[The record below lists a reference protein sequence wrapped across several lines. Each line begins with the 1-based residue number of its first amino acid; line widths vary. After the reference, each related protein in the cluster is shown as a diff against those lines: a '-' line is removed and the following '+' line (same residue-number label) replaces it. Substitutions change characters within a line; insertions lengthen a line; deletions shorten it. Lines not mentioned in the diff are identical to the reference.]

1 MILGWKRTVAIVV
14 VDARNLSMLRG
25 LPCCITALV
34 MMAII
39 WSTAPVLGQ
48 SPPASALVNQR
59 TQETLETAREVSPHS
74 PEETFA
80 YFEEDFEAAIAR
92 ATTRVWDPT
101 RPRPNSPRMPWGDP
115 DIAGYWTSASYTP
128 MERPDEL
135 AGKAFYTLEEAL
147 EAFQRRARQDAA
159 TDPATV
165 HYDWA
170 EFGMDVWQSPIR
182 PNLRTAM
189 IVDPPNGKKP
199 PLTAQG
205 RIQFE
210 AHAQRHTLESRNLFE
225 RCITGDQGPPRVPSL
240 QSVGESQIIQTQDYV
255 VLITQTN
262 SDVRIISLDG
272 SPPSSGNVR
281 AYLGISRGHW
291 DGDTLVVET
300 THFDENARVRRIQEA
315 GPNLHLVERF
325 TRVEEDLLLYEATLT
340 DPTVWEAPWTFEN
353 TWPRLEPPGLFE
365 WACHE
370 SNYGLINV
378 VRGAQIRAVEYEADL
393 VR

>member
-1 MILGWKRTVAIVV
+1 MPAFGIAGNQRAVAPLGA
-14 VDARNLSMLRG
+14 
-25 LPCCITALV
+25 TALV
-34 MMAII
+34 MVLTL
-39 WSTAPVLGQ
+39 WAPVPVAGQ

-59 TQETLETAREVSPHS
+59 SQETLEAARAASPHT

-80 YFEEDFEAAIAR
+80 YFEDDFEAALAR
-92 ATTRVWDPT
+92 AVDRIWDPR
-101 RPRPNSPRMPWGDP
+101 RPRQASPHTPWGDT

-135 AGKAFYTLEEAL
+135 AGKPFYTPEEAL
-147 EAFQRRARQDAA
+147 EAFQRRALGDAA

-182 PNLRTAM
+182 PNLRTSL
-189 IVDPPNGKKP
+189 IVDPPDGKKP
-199 PLTAQG
+199 PLTANG
-205 RIQFE
+205 RAQFE
-210 AHAQRHTLESRNLFE
+210 AHAQRHTLESRHLFE

-240 QSVGESQIIQTQDYV
+240 QAVGESQIIQTPDYV

-262 SDVRIISLDG
+262 SDVRIIPLDG
-272 SPPSSGNVR
+272 RPPPSENVG

-291 DGDTLVVET
+291 EGDTLVVET
-300 THFDENARVRRIQEA
+300 TNFDPKARIRRIQEA
-315 GPNLHLVERF
+315 GPNLNLIEQF

-340 DPTVWEAPWTFEN
+340 DLTTWEAPWTFEN
-353 TWPRLEPPGLFE
+353 AWPRMDPPGLFE

-370 SNYGLINV
+370 NNYGIINV
-378 VRGAQIRAVEYEADL
+378 VKGAQIRAAEYEAESA
-393 VR
+393 R

>member
-1 MILGWKRTVAIVV
+1 MPTFGIDGNQRAAASLGA
-14 VDARNLSMLRG
+14 
-25 LPCCITALV
+25 TALV
-34 MMAII
+34 MVVAL
-39 WSTAPVLGQ
+39 WAPVPVAGQ

-59 TQETLETAREVSPHS
+59 SQETLEAARAASPHT

-80 YFEEDFEAAIAR
+80 YFEDDFEAALAR
-92 ATTRVWDPT
+92 AVDRIWDPR
-101 RPRPNSPRMPWGDP
+101 RPRQASPRTPWGDP

-135 AGKAFYTLEEAL
+135 AGKPFYTPEEAL
-147 EAFQRRARQDAA
+147 EAFQRRALGDAA

-182 PNLRTAM
+182 PNLRTSL
-189 IVDPPNGKKP
+189 IVDPPDGKKP
-199 PLTAQG
+199 PLTANG
-205 RIQFE
+205 RAQFE
-210 AHAQRHTLESRNLFE
+210 AHTQRHTLESRHLFE

-240 QSVGESQIIQTQDYV
+240 QSVGESQIIQTPDYV

-262 SDVRIISLDG
+262 SDVRIIPLDG
-272 SPPSSGNVR
+272 RPPPSENVG
-281 AYLGISRGHW
+281 AYLGISRGRW

-300 THFDENARVRRIQEA
+300 TNFDPKARIRRIQEA
-315 GPNLHLVERF
+315 GPNLNLVERF

-340 DPTVWEAPWTFEN
+340 DLTTWEAPWTFEN
-353 TWPRLEPPGLFE
+353 NWPRMEPPGLFE

-370 SNYGLINV
+370 NNYGIINV
-378 VRGAQIRAVEYEADL
+378 VKGAQVRAAEYEAESA
-393 VR
+393 R